1 LEFTVTT
8 SSVPDYLSIDD
19 VRRALE
25 IRDLTDP
32 AQGAHAIQILLND
45 VIRALAA
52 LWLIPAD
59 VLRISPLVAITDNY
73 DLLGYEPASVTRERR
88 YSRYVSPTVMLRSHT
103 SSGIPAHLRSLRLEP
118 HYDRLCVLPG
128 VVYRRD
134 AVDRV
139 HLGEP
144 HQVDLWR
151 IRSTDDLGD
160 QDLMEMVEAVVS
172 SVVPGMAWRTTRT
185 SHPYTVGGRQVEV
198 RVGSAWLE
206 LAECGLVAPTVV
218 AAAGL
223 DPAQWCGLAL
233 GMGLDRALML
243 RKGIDDIRMIR
254 SNDDRAVRQLG
265 DLLPWRPVSMLP
277 PIRRDLSVVVD
288 EGMDSETLGDR
299 VRTALPDRV
308 DDVESV
314 ELLSLTSWADLAPAA
329 RNRLQIRP
337 HQANALIRLVLR
349 PISRTMT
356 AAEANRIRDRAY
368 RALHEGPVLEL
379 INKPHYR
386 DPTCEVTRNRPAA
399 SPDA

>member
-1 LEFTVTT
+1 LELTVTT

-25 IRDLTDP
+25 IPDLTDP
-32 AQGAHAIQILLND
+32 AQGPHAIQILLNE
-45 VIRALAA
+45 VIGALTD
-52 LWLIPAD
+52 LWSIPAE
-59 VLRISPLVAITDNY
+59 VLRISPLVSITDNY
-73 DLLGYEPASVTRERR
+73 DVLGYETASITRERR

-103 SSGIPAHLRSLRLEP
+103 SSGIPAHLRSLRWEP
-118 HYDRLCVLPG
+118 HYDQLCAVPG

-134 AVDRV
+134 VVDRA

-151 IRSTDDLGD
+151 IRAADDLGEL
-160 QDLMEMVEAVVS
+160 DLTEMVETVVS
-172 SVVPGMAWRTTRT
+172 SVLPGMAWRTTRT
-185 SHPYTVGGRQVEV
+185 THPYTVCGRQVDV
-198 RVGSAWLE
+198 RAGSAWLE
-206 LAECGLVAPTVV
+206 IAECGLVAPTVV

-223 DPAQWCGLAL
+223 DPAQWSGLAL

-254 SNDDRAVRQLG
+254 SNDDRAARQLG

-277 PIRRDLSVVVD
+277 AIRRDLSVVVD
-288 EGMDSETLGDR
+288 AGMDSETLGDR
-299 VRTALPDRV
+299 VRTALSDRA
-308 DDVESV
+308 DDVEAV

-329 RNRLQIRP
+329 RDRLQIRP

-356 AAEANRIRDRAY
+356 AAEANRVRDRAY

-379 INKPHYR
+379 IDKTP
-386 DPTCEVTRNRPAA
+386 
-399 SPDA
+399 

>member
-1 LEFTVTT
+1 
-8 SSVPDYLSIDD
+8 
-19 VRRALE
+19 
-25 IRDLTDP
+25 
-32 AQGAHAIQILLND
+32 
-45 VIRALAA
+45 
-52 LWLIPAD
+52 
-59 VLRISPLVAITDNY
+59 
-73 DLLGYEPASVTRERR
+73 
-88 YSRYVSPTVMLRSHT
+88 M
-103 SSGIPAHLRSLRLEP
+103 
-118 HYDRLCVLPG
+118 
-128 VVYRRD
+128 
-134 AVDRV
+134 
-139 HLGEP
+139 
-144 HQVDLWR
+144 
-151 IRSTDDLGD
+151 
-160 QDLMEMVEAVVS
+160 S
-172 SVVPGMAWRTTRT
+172 SVVPGMVRRMTRTT
-185 SHPYTVGGRQVEV
+185 HPYTVGGRQVDV

-223 DPAQWCGLAL
+223 DPAQWSGLAL

-254 SNDDRAVRQLG
+254 SNDDRAVRKLG

-288 EGMDSETLGDR
+288 AGMDSETLGDR
-299 VRTALPDRV
+299 IRTALPDRA

-329 RNRLQIRP
+329 RDRLQIRE

-379 INKPHYR
+379 INKPHSP
-386 DPTCEVTRNRPAA
+386 DPTCGVLPRKQVTKMIKARLHAQQ
-399 SPDA
+399 SGPDSVFRCSGDRI